1 MGLWGCVTLMV
12 REGLAKVTFESCRRG
27 SSWLGKEQSRWP
39 ALQVEGS
46 KAGMDPTR
54 HENPKSAFG
63 KGG

>member
-1 MGLWGCVTLMV
+1 MV